1 VRVHSCVLRRLPPP
15 CLSRHRYTFLVE
27 VTMLLMVVMTY
38 PFLAAFLVLRIT
50 KPEQPRAFRV
60 PGCVCTSAV
69 TA

>member
-1 VRVHSCVLRRLPPP
+1 
-15 CLSRHRYTFLVE
+15 
-27 VTMLLMVVMTY
+27 MLLMVVMTY